1 MRFLSEGTTKE
12 GLAKSIW
19 GVGGGGGVGNSSSAQ
34 RACCMLNCAPHSILK
49 IIAEI
54 TGNVGSE

>member
-19 GVGGGGGVGNSSSAQ
+19 GVGGVVVLEIAALLNVLA
-34 RACCMLNCAPHSILK
+34 AC
-49 IIAEI
+49 
-54 TGNVGSE
+54 